1 MTQDAF
7 GDRLL
12 VVDDDTAFGQ
22 IVKRVAQG
30 CGFEVVVTE
39 TAAAFVNAARSWRPT
54 VILLDLKIPGSDG
67 IELLRS
73 LAADKCPAHIV
84 LSSGADSKVL
94 ESAMQLGRERGL
106 NMSEALQKPI
116 RVESLRER
124 LSGFKRL
131 PKLQLLADLSRAI
144 STDQLFLEFQPKFDC
159 RLSRVT
165 AVEALVRWRHPLHG
179 VIPPE
184 EFIELAEENGLIGR
198 LTDWV
203 VSAAAAQAAQWRT
216 ERGLLLNVAVNI
228 SARDVEG
235 LDFPDRLERRCLEAG
250 LDPEFMTIELTETSA
265 MREAMQMMDVLTRL
279 RLKGFKLSIDDF
291 GTGYSSLV
299 QLQKLP
305 FSELKIDKSFVM
317 QMSSSHGCRVI
328 VEIVVD
334 LARKLGMSSVAEGV
348 EDQAALDSLIAMGC
362 DMVQGYHVSRP
373 IGADR
378 IPELVG
384 VVEPEL
390 AGDTVDPE
398 PERAA
403 AEVVLALRRG
413 EAA

>member
-73 LAADKCPAHIV
+73 LAADKCPTHIV

-179 VIPPE
+179 VIPPD

-203 VSAAAAQAAQWRT
+203 VSVAAAQAAQWRT
-216 ERGLLLNVAVNI
+216 ERGLSLNVAVNI

-235 LDFPDRLERRCLEAG
+235 LDFPDRLERRCLDAG

-279 RLKGFKLSIDDF
+279 RLKGFNLSIDDF

-299 QLQKLP
+299 PLQRMP
-305 FSELKIDKSFVM
+305 FSEIKIDRSFVM
-317 QMSSSHGCRVI
+317 QMTGNGGCKVI
-328 VEIVVD
+328 VEIIVD
-334 LARKLGMSSVAEGV
+334 LARKLGLRSVAEGV
-348 EDQAALDSLIAMGC
+348 EEPAALEALVAMGC
-362 DMVQGYHVSRP
+362 DLAQGYLFARP
-373 IGADR
+373 LPAER
-378 IPELVG
+378 IAEFVPGSE
-384 VVEPEL
+384 
-390 AGDTVDPE
+390 
-398 PERAA
+398 AA
-403 AEVVLALRRG
+403 AGRRS
-413 EAA
+413 AAA